1 MFGFTIF
8 VFDDTTQLFDYIR
21 LMFGVTSTGF
31 VDGSILN
38 YLVNYGIIILL
49 AFLFAMPLYKVIEN
63 KLFNSENEK
72 IRKISSAVGVVVFV
86 GLFVVTVSYIVNA
99 SYSPFLYFRF

>member
-1 MFGFTIF
+1 MKKRPLTRKE
-8 VFDDTTQLFDYIR
+8 LKYYAR
-21 LMFGVTSTGF
+21 MAAEA
-31 VDGSILN
+31 
-38 YLVNYGIIILL
+38 YVNDPVHSY
-49 AFLFAMPLYKVIEN
+49 ATK
-63 KLFNSENEK
+63 NEK